1 LSVEDKLGGID
12 SRTSAFKILFY
23 LAFKDNPMKPA
34 EISRGLGE
42 KGSTVRARL
51 TELKQ
56 AGLVS
61 MSPDGYLAVPTTYD
75 MIMKLY
81 RELEEK
87 IMD

>member
-1 LSVEDKLGGID
+1 LSIEDELSGID
-12 SRTSAFKILFY
+12 SRTAAFKILFY

-34 EISRGLGE
+34 EISKGLGE

-56 AGLVS
+56 GGLVS
-61 MSPDGYLAVPTTYD
+61 LSPDGYLAVPTTYD
-75 MIMKLY
+75 IVMKLY

-87 IMD
+87 IKG